1 MSIDQFAALAGGL
14 ACLAVSIKAIAN
26 REIAMH
32 LDDEDEPGLW
42 LYGWRAVAVGLRER
56 RCTASR
62 SSGVR
67 HRGRGTA
74 DTRARHRSR
83 WVASAPQ
90 PQMNTEMGVGASAAP
105 K

>member
-42 LYGWRAVAVGLRER
+42 LYGWRAVAVGCAWVILALL
-56 RCTASR
+56 CFSVATGVIPSTW
-62 SSGVR
+62 SSGP
-67 HRGRGTA
+67 HG
-74 DTRARHRSR
+74 D
-83 WVASAPQ
+83 
-90 PQMNTEMGVGASAAP
+90 
-105 K
+105 